1 MADRVLIVDDDKSVI
16 DILYKVIRSNGF
28 DADLAHSGE
37 EALVMA
43 GAGNYDLILLDIN
56 MHGLD
61 GFEVIRILRERGNKT
76 PIIVVSG
83 RKEDYDMIFG
93 LDLGADD
100 YITKPFNPVTLGAKV
115 KAMIRRSKGS
125 LQDRDNV
132 IEAGPFQYNTSTL
145 RLYKNGEELPL
156 TSKENAMMKLF
167 LDNVNCIF
175 SKDMIYE
182 MIWGDSIIDE
192 NAIMVYINRLRAKI
206 EDDPSHPVFIQNV
219 RGLGYRFVI

>member
-145 RLYKNGEELPL
+145 RLYKNGEELSL

>member
-61 GFEVIRILRERGNKT
+61 GFEVIRILRERGYKT

-100 YITKPFNPVTLGAKV
+100 YITKPFNPVTLGA
-115 KAMIRRSKGS
+115 
-125 LQDRDNV
+125 
-132 IEAGPFQYNTSTL
+132 
-145 RLYKNGEELPL
+145 
-156 TSKENAMMKLF
+156 
-167 LDNVNCIF
+167 
-175 SKDMIYE
+175 
-182 MIWGDSIIDE
+182 
-192 NAIMVYINRLRAKI
+192 
-206 EDDPSHPVFIQNV
+206 
-219 RGLGYRFVI
+219 